1 MYEGQRDQM
10 AAQGFNVEQ
19 TAFAI
24 DTVKDTQNTVLAMK
38 VCCYLYFKLF
48 AFCSAHQSI

>member
-38 VCCYLYFKLF
+38 VCLHLF
-48 AFCSAHQSI
+48 